1 MLPAVFGKVAKYCR
15 QQCAIAAMRRRQQ
28 WPLLALASAPASA
41 QSSASAAARGIAATR
56 SITNVGKSSSALARP
71 LAAILVA
78 FRCPLKRERS
88 DPPFFDQRFEF
99 TTTFFCTAA
108 CCSHTNKIRP
118 PSFPPSHPPFE
129 MWLPVPF
136 ITPGRRTPLH
146 SHTTMTRLA
155 LVSGAALVASC
166 SAFAPVPCE
175 CTPRLARERE
185 QPPVLRSAASRGITN
200 LPRGLLRRHASAD
213 AFWRAA
219 MRAGA
224 APALRVNAASSLRMS
239 TYEVRSAPP
248 RVRCVHGAHIFVGRI
263 ATSDVVAH
271 RTAPHHTSARPL
283 P

>member
-1 MLPAVFGKVAKYCR
+1 
-15 QQCAIAAMRRRQQ
+15 
-28 WPLLALASAPASA
+28 
-41 QSSASAAARGIAATR
+41 
-56 SITNVGKSSSALARP
+56 
-71 LAAILVA
+71 
-78 FRCPLKRERS
+78 
-88 DPPFFDQRFEF
+88 
-99 TTTFFCTAA
+99 
-108 CCSHTNKIRP
+108 
-118 PSFPPSHPPFE
+118 
-129 MWLPVPF
+129 
-136 ITPGRRTPLH
+136 
-146 SHTTMTRLA
+146 MTRLA

-200 LPRGLLRRHASAD
+200 LPRGLLLGHASAD